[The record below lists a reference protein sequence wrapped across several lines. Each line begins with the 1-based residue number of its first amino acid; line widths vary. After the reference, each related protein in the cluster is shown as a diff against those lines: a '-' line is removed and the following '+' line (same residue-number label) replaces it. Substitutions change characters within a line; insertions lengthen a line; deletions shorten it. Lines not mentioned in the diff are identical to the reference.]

1 MHPVDRHWEDFHCAV
16 LLNVIFII
24 VSLNLQE
31 FCSRVCWSSRRAWSP
46 STCWWRLRSLR
57 SPSGRRS
64 PASPSAGSWPTSRP
78 TVAMLTPPSPPSS
91 GGREACWVTAAGWEA
106 PCSAWRG
113 REEGSAPALRVGRPC
128 LSCLTAGWSPES
140 STRVSSPPRST
151 HPSRNA
157 EASDCLTPTPEGGT
171 PARRTSGEAPWVWVH
186 PAAYPP
192 QSTWPPDSS
201 SRVEAGDTVAR
212 AGGTTRR
219 ASTMSAWASKKRE
232 WRGRPRP
239 LSGSLQ
245 ESMFTPWPPRTPLSA
260 GGWSQPPA
268 PPWSTASHC
277 LCAGQ
282 PRKDTS
288 SAATAWCLSPCL
300 HPPCP
305 LPVVM
310 ANLTCPSN
318 TPPGWPGLCWEGPWS
333 EGSWASWW
341 ISASWWVRRTAVTGL
356 RLASDSGGN
365 EGDGSFSMFVY
376 TGLSFLSP
384 PDSARS
390 PSPPPLPTLLLTPPS
405 LFVIQPLWSPLS
417 VPQANS
423 HFHPTMSLSIW
434 LAAGSAT
441 HIPAHANWSDGL
453 RLLLCLHCRVASP
466 SCYWAAAGRGRRE
479 DGGGR
484 QRERNRERKEERNK
498 ERKEEG
504 GSGEVV
510 DGVIDG
516 HGS

>member
-78 TVAMLTPPSPPSS
+78 TVAMLTPPSPPSR

-201 SRVEAGDTVAR
+201 SRGEAGDTVAR

-288 SAATAWCLSPCL
+288 SAATAWCPSPCL

-305 LPVVM
+305 LPVAM

-318 TPPGWPGLCWEGPWS
+318 TPLGWPGLCWEGPWS

-390 PSPPPLPTLLLTPPS
+390 PSPPLFLPSSSPLHLCLSFSPSDLLCQSLRQTPTFTPRWVSPYDWLLALPLISRLTLIGQMDWGCCCVCIAELPLPP
-405 LFVIQPLWSPLS
+405 
-417 VPQANS
+417 
-423 HFHPTMSLSIW
+423 
-434 LAAGSAT
+434 AT
-441 HIPAHANWSDGL
+441 ERQQEEGGERMEGAD
-453 RLLLCLHCRVASP
+453 
-466 SCYWAAAGRGRRE
+466 RE
-479 DGGGR
+479 
-484 QRERNRERKEERNK
+484 KEKEK
-498 ERKEEG
+498 ERKKEIKKGRKTEG
-504 GSGEVV
+504 AERLWMES
-510 DGVIDG
+510 
-516 HGS
+516 